1 VKLDKTKPVFVAVLR
16 GESVAYTLSDGQ
28 RLSEA

>member
-28 RLSEA
+28 RLYEA